1 MRQTAATER
10 PGGLTMAGTPTTDEL
25 LAQVPLF
32 SGLTKK
38 ELSHIANLATR
49 LDLPAGKEMTKQ
61 GEPGNEFVVVLD
73 GEVDIIIDGEVVIT
87 RGSGS
92 YFGEIA
98 LLSDRPRTATV
109 VAKTPVAVE
118 VIGRRE
124 FKSMIATQPTIA
136 TQLLANMAL
145 TIDEVA
151 TNLSE

>member
-1 MRQTAATER
+1 
-10 PGGLTMAGTPTTDEL
+10 MAGTPTTDDL

-32 SGLTKK
+32 SGLSKK
-38 ELSHIANLATR
+38 ELGHIANLATR

-61 GEPGNEFVVVLD
+61 GEPGNEFVVVLE
-73 GEVDIIIDGEVVIT
+73 GEVDIIIDGEVVVT

-124 FKSMIATQPTIA
+124 FKSMIATQPSIA
-136 TQLLANMAL
+136 QQLLANMAL

-151 TNLSE
+151 TNLGE